1 MTTDDERVLVG
12 VLDRAFDADSLFAT
26 LLNNPQ
32 RRARAATT
40 LHHSA
45 IRYANRYGIADCAN
59 TNKGLALW
67 LPPGEE
73 HLTLPRMLRT
83 GFAGLALELGGAL
96 PRLLKIDNVLS
107 RMHQTHAPE
116 KHWYL
121 FFLAVDPAFHGQGIG
136 GELLNQG
143 IARADSQ
150 GFPIYLETQAEEN
163 VRFYTRRGFVVKE
176 EREVTPGYTNWSLK
190 RG

>member
-26 LLNNPQ
+26 LLNDTQ

-40 LHHSA
+40 LHQSA
-45 IRYANRYGIADCAN
+45 IRYANRYGVADSAEAN
-59 TNKGLALW
+59 RGLALW
-67 LPPGEE
+67 LPPGGE
-73 HLTLPRMLRT
+73 HLTFPRMLRT
-83 GFAGLALELGGAL
+83 GFGGLALELGGAL
-96 PRLLKIDNVLS
+96 PGLLRIDSALTA
-107 RMHQTHAPE
+107 MHKVHAPE

-136 GELLNQG
+136 GELLKQG
-143 IARADSQ
+143 IARAEAQ
-150 GFPIYLETQAEEN
+150 GVPIYLETQAEEN

-176 EREVTPGYTNWSLK
+176 EREILPGFTNWSLK
-190 RG
+190 HG